1 MKSRTGFVSNSS
13 SSSFIIAG
21 VHMDRDDERVPKDGD
36 ILDDGALSY
45 FRPEYNEE
53 DGVYGVYV
61 SSVDRGCI
69 VELNFDR
76 LKTILEENRAEI
88 ARTVGVKPEE
98 VKLYLMGE

>member
-1 MKSRTGFVSNSS
+1 
-13 SSSFIIAG
+13 
-21 VHMDRDDERVPKDGD
+21 MDRGDERVLKDEDGD

>member
-21 VHMDRDDERVPKDGD
+21 VHMDRDDERIPK
-36 ILDDGALSY
+36 DGALSY